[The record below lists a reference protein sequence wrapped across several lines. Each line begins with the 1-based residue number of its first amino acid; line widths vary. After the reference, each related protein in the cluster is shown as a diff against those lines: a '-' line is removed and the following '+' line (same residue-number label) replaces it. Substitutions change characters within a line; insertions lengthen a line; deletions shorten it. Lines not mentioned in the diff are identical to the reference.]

1 MKLKTGQ
8 KCAFGFGAFGKDIV
22 YMLISSYLLYYYNVV
37 LGMSSVFIGTVMMA
51 ARIFDA
57 FNDPVMGIIVAKTR
71 TRWGRFRSW
80 IFAGTVLNAVTIY
93 ALYAT
98 PESMGDSAQRVWL
111 TVFYF
116 AWGITYT
123 LMDIPFWSMIP
134 AITEPGSDREQLTS
148 LARTCSGIGDAIPTV
163 LTMTVVPIL
172 GAGIWSMIP
181 AITEPGSD
189 REQLTSLARTC
200 SGIGD
205 AIPTVLTMTVVPILG
220 AGTSMADYRIGFK
233 WWALIIAVVFVISE
247 LVCVACVPERPV
259 ACDEKPGKISDMFK
273 ALFKNDQAM
282 TVVVSIILVYTSLNI
297 CGNLVLYFFRFDVGN
312 EGAYSIFA
320 AVAFAAQ
327 VLVMMVIPL
336 LRKRFSKS
344 QLFISGFIIQIAGF
358 AVILIMA
365 FAKLYTPQSWYILCL
380 PGILIYLG
388 YGMLNV
394 IMTIFLS
401 DSVDYGEVMNGT
413 RDESVIF
420 SMQTFTVKL
429 ASGVAVFLAG
439 LVVDWIHL
447 DTAAAVQT
455 QDTLDALRM
464 WMTIPS
470 VILLIVG
477 IFVFKR
483 FYKLD
488 DTRMEEIKSKL
499 N

>member
-1 MKLKTGQ
+1 
-8 KCAFGFGAFGKDIV
+8 
-22 YMLISSYLLYYYNVV
+22 
-37 LGMSSVFIGTVMMA
+37 
-51 ARIFDA
+51 
-57 FNDPVMGIIVAKTR
+57 
-71 TRWGRFRSW
+71 
-80 IFAGTVLNAVTIY
+80 
-93 ALYAT
+93 
-98 PESMGDSAQRVWL
+98 MGDSAQRVWL

-172 GAGIWSMIP
+172 GAGS
-181 AITEPGSD
+181 
-189 REQLTSLARTC
+189 
-200 SGIGD
+200 
-205 AIPTVLTMTVVPILG
+205 
-220 AGTSMADYRIGFK
+220 SMADYRIGFK
-233 WWALIIAVVFVISE
+233 WWALIIAVVF
-247 LVCVACVPERPV
+247 
-259 ACDEKPGKISDMFK
+259 
-273 ALFKNDQAM
+273 
-282 TVVVSIILVYTSLNI
+282 VVSIILVYTSLNI

-327 VLVMMVIPL
+327 VLVMMVIPM

-344 QLFISGFIIQIAGF
+344 QLFISGFIIQISGF

-413 RDESVIF
+413 REESVIF